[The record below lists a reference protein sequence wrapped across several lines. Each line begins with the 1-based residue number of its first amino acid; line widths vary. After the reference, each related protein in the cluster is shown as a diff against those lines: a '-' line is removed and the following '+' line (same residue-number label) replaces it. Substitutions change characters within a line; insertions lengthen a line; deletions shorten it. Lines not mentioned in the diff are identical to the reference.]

1 MTSSPDPLEQP
12 TPPGTIDVPVT
23 ADSQTSFTTLSSPND
38 RAAPAGGSPFAQDPD
53 APPRPRRLV
62 GPRRQLVIIFGI
74 TSSLLISALAIGL
87 LYAKWYKAPEYDT
100 TIIVWGEP
108 DWAGA
113 KVTVQGSGPPDV
125 NLWGELWPSENML
138 IRFHVPPGDYR
149 VRVVKDG
156 RLLAERGGRVLS
168 HAGVLTIW
176 WPFRR
181 PPAATQIG
189 AQ

>member
-1 MTSSPDPLEQP
+1 
-12 TPPGTIDVPVT
+12 
-23 ADSQTSFTTLSSPND
+23 
-38 RAAPAGGSPFAQDPD
+38 
-53 APPRPRRLV
+53 V
-62 GPRRQLVIIFGI
+62 GPRRQLVIVFGI

-87 LYAKWYKAPEYDT
+87 LYVKWYKAPEYDT

-108 DWAGA
+108 GWAGA
-113 KVTVQGSGPPDV
+113 VVTVTGSGTPDI
-125 NLWGELWPSENML
+125 NLSGSLSEAENL
-138 IRFHVPPGDYR
+138 LVRFHVPPGDYR

-156 RLLAERGGRVLS
+156 RVLAERGGRVLS
-168 HAGVLTIW
+168 HPGVLTIW